1 MRCDELQLEVQG
13 FQNKELT
20 SNQLLLMV
28 LAFALFHG
36 KLNSKLGTDLWI
48 LIELGNE
55 MKNFRS
61 KSQASHKDQ
70 GNSLGV

>member
-1 MRCDELQLEVQG
+1 MLEGIKLDLVLRKNSQNIKVVMRCDELQLEVQG

-36 KLNSKLGTDLWI
+36 KLNSELGTDL
-48 LIELGNE
+48 
-55 MKNFRS
+55 
-61 KSQASHKDQ
+61 
-70 GNSLGV
+70 